1 MTLDYIPNMV
11 AGQTLTKQFFIP
23 YKKKTIISYGNVSI
37 QDTMRKH
44 MPVPKTMVAIA
55 KKSLAALVDE
65 FRTSVTCS
73 KCHGTLDKKYRK
85 VTKFMNL

>member
-1 MTLDYIPNMV
+1 
-11 AGQTLTKQFFIP
+11 
-23 YKKKTIISYGNVSI
+23 
-37 QDTMRKH
+37 MRKH
-44 MPVPKTMVAIA
+44 MPVPVKKTMVAIA

-85 VTKFMNL
+85 KRR